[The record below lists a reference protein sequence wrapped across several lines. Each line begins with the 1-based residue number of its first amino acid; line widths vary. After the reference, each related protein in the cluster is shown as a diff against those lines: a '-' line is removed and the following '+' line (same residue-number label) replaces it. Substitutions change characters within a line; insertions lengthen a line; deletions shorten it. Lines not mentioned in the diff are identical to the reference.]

1 MEIAPGVHAI
11 QVRRV
16 RIHAICAERIWLIDA
31 GLPGSR
37 PAVERYLAGIGRS
50 LDELAAIVCTHGH
63 PDHIGGVRE
72 LAGDGVD
79 VYLHAADYANV
90 QMSLGQAIRR
100 PSRGRFFASVTRPP
114 ARALPLEDGQ
124 VLPILGGLR
133 VVHTPGHTPG
143 SVCLYAARDRLLF
156 TGDVLEARR
165 GRLSFASPV
174 FSDDMAMA
182 RASVRRLAQLDVETI
197 VFSHFPP
204 WRHEANGALRELV
217 AKA

>member
-1 MEIAPGVHAI
+1 MEIAPGVHALT
-11 QVRRV
+11 VRRV
-16 RIHAICAERIWLIDA
+16 RIHLLCEDRIWLIDA

-37 PAVERYLAGIGRS
+37 PAVERYLKGIGRS
-50 LDELAAIVCTHGH
+50 DELEAIVCTHGH

-72 LAGDGVD
+72 LAGEGVD

-90 QMSLGQAIRR
+90 QMSLGEAMRK
-100 PSRGRFFASVTRPP
+100 PSRGRLFASVTRPP

-124 VLPILGGLR
+124 ILPILGGLQ

-182 RASVRRLAQLDVETI
+182 RASVRRLAELDVETI

-204 WRHEANGALRELV
+204 LRNDANGALRDL
-217 AKA
+217 ASKA